1 MSKRKNAVANGSSK
15 KYSDDRSNL
24 NPFRPLPLKAE
35 KGNGTDNGKIAPAL
49 PASRISII
57 LIMDEMGARTV
68 TRIPRGILRNL
79 DMFQAIDEGGVLMLI
94 KHGTNSSVIVPEV
107 LAEDLHPLEEVQ
119 EKPFDDYYGYSD
131 RSHHHKRSTKLNSG
145 AIVRKMDR
153 QTLREAFAA

>member
-1 MSKRKNAVANGSSK
+1 MSKRKNAVANGSPK

-35 KGNGTDNGKIAPAL
+35 KRNGNGKVAPVL
-49 PASRISII
+49 PAPRISII

-79 DMFQAIDEGGVLMLI
+79 DMFQMTEEKDVLMLI
-94 KHGTNSSVIVPEV
+94 KLGTKTSVIVPEV
-107 LAEDLHPLEEVQ
+107 TAEDLHPLEEVQ

-131 RSHHHKRSTKLNSG
+131 RSHHYKRRTKLNSG
-145 AIVRKMDR
+145 EVVRKMER
-153 QTLREAFAA
+153 QMAREAFAA